1 MSDSPPPAPE
11 IGLDELAA
19 ALQEGATVVDVRE
32 LDEYVEAHVPGVQLI
47 PLSEFNERWQEIP
60 AEGPVY
66 VICAVGGRSMKAAVA
81 LRSAGI
87 DAFNVAGGT
96 NAWRKEGRRVETG
109 QP

>member
-1 MSDSPPPAPE
+1 MSTLPPAPQVD
-11 IGLDELAA
+11 LDALAA

-32 LDEYVEAHVPGVQLI
+32 VDEYVEAHIPGTQLV

-66 VICAVGGRSMKAAVA
+66 VICAAGGRSMKAAVA
-81 LRSAGI
+81 LRGAGI
-87 DAFNVAGGT
+87 DALNVAGGT